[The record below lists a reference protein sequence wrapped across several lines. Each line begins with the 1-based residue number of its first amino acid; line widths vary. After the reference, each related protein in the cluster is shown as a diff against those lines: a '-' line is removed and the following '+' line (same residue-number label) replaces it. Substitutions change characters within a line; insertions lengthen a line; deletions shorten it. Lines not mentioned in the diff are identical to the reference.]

1 MISFHLIKIAVIQ
14 RKQLIPLPWHQGTTF
29 RQLPGTKSRLPHRV
43 MNLCSN
49 CWAQLTMD
57 FLPQNK
63 TSLRRSR
70 NITSIRM
77 TFTALMVLY
86 CIRTALSYHHRYGR
100 TYLIS
105 CTLPIRALAP
115 CSQEQWKL
123 FFGQVSPKLSMFVEI
138 AVLTAIVIHL
148 LNHMH
153 HHTQFRSQ
161 ATLFNVFVAISSIIK
176 VPKSLLPLITIRT
189 GPQLRWHMKTLRA

>member
-1 MISFHLIKIAVIQ
+1 MISFHPIKIVVIQ
-14 RKQLIPLPWHQGTTF
+14 RKQLIPLLWHQGTTF
-29 RQLPGTKSRLPHRV
+29 RQLPGTKSRLSHRV

-57 FLPQNK
+57 FLLQNK

-70 NITSIRM
+70 NITNIGM

-86 CIRTALSYHHRYGR
+86 CIRTALSYHHCYGR

-105 CTLPIRALAP
+105 CTLPIRTLAP

-123 FFGQVSPKLSMFVEI
+123 FFWPGVSTV
-138 AVLTAIVIHL
+138 VLAWQNGNITHL
-148 LNHMH
+148 PNYMH
-153 HHTQFRSQ
+153 HHTLFRSHTQ
-161 ATLFNVFVAISSIIK
+161 YLVAVDRYLNWPIIEGVYK
-176 VPKSLLPLITIRT
+176 GS
-189 GPQLRWHMKTLRA
+189 

>member
-1 MISFHLIKIAVIQ
+1 MISFHPIKIVVIQ
-14 RKQLIPLPWHQGTTF
+14 RKQLIPLLWHQGTTF
-29 RQLPGTKSRLPHRV
+29 RQLPGTKSRLSHRV

-57 FLPQNK
+57 FLLQNK

-70 NITSIRM
+70 NITNIGM

-86 CIRTALSYHHRYGR
+86 CIRTALSYHHRYRR
-100 TYLIS
+100 TYLIT

-123 FFGQVSPKLSMFVEI
+123 FFGPVSPKLSMFVKI

-148 LNHMH
+148 PNHITIIGSSGPRLPFSMYLW
-153 HHTQFRSQ
+153 QF
-161 ATLFNVFVAISSIIK
+161 
-176 VPKSLLPLITIRT
+176 LPLSRCPNSCCHWSLFELAHNWDGIWR
-189 GPQLRWHMKTLRA
+189 L